1 MRNKLK
7 WYPILLVFG
16 LVLLLA
22 SSAVACGQSY
32 TQEDL
37 EKARQT
43 GYNAGFTEGYK
54 AGLAQSGAE
63 TVTPPSTTPEP
74 SAKTEP
80 SPTPKA
86 DLPAGAIS
94 WDKAKDHI
102 GERTTV
108 YGPVIGATYASST
121 KGQPTFLSVG
131 KNYPD
136 PARFTVL
143 IWGTDRSK
151 FSPAPEI
158 QYKGRTIYVYGL
170 IELYQGSA
178 EIIVTSPSQIQVQ

>member
-1 MRNKLK
+1 VKRL
-7 WYPILLVFG
+7 I
-16 LVLLLA
+16 LVLLL
-22 SSAVACGQSY
+22 SLLV
-32 TQEDL
+32 L
-37 EKARQT
+37 
-43 GYNAGFTEGYK
+43 
-54 AGLAQSGAE
+54 SGCSTATSPAP
-63 TVTPPSTTPEP
+63 TVTSP
-74 SAKTEP
+74 SAP
-80 SPTPKA
+80 SSSVSPTTA
-86 DLPAGAIS
+86 AIPWS
-94 WDKAKDHI
+94 EAKNHV

-143 IWGTDRSK
+143 IWDSNRSK

-170 IELYQGSA
+170 IEEYPKGSGSA

>member
-1 MRNKLK
+1 MKH
-7 WYPILLVFG
+7 LLVAL
-16 LVLLLA
+16 LVSLALLVGCGTPA
-22 SSAVACGQSY
+22 S
-32 TQEDL
+32 
-37 EKARQT
+37 
-43 GYNAGFTEGYK
+43 
-54 AGLAQSGAE
+54 
-63 TVTPPSTTPEP
+63 PSTT
-74 SAKTEP
+74 
-80 SPTPKA
+80 SPPIAPQTAATKSTTPTTA
-86 DLPAGAIS
+86 AILWS
-94 WDKAKDHI
+94 EAINHI

-108 YGPVIGATYASST
+108 YGPVIGATYASSS
-121 KGQPTFLSVG
+121 KGQPTFLNVG

-143 IWGTDRSK
+143 IWGSDRSK